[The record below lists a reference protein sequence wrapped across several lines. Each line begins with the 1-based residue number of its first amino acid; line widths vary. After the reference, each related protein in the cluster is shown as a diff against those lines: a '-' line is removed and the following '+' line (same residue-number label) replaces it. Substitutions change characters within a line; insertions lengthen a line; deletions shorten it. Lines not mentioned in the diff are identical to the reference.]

1 MMHFDINKIRDIYK
15 QLIPIADLES
25 ALTFY
30 YDETNNIRKFYIN
43 EKGFNY
49 SFQSNFVLGGI
60 VYDVSEPDIEKLFT
74 KLNLQNSTK
83 DVKLKHLAKGDFL
96 SCLKSHKLNYFLRF
110 LLENDIYI
118 HYSTVNLLYFSIV
131 DIVDSAL
138 VNSKT
143 AVQLGYE
150 FSWYLKN
157 ILYKLTK
164 LEINSVLNLLYRF
177 QYPNIKRES
186 VPSFISTL
194 LELFKKYE
202 YTSEFYIGLAVLKQ
216 ILKESKKAKSLPF
229 VMDEDDFVLL
239 KDFSGFYLR
248 PIYMFKNSTHIFDK
262 EDSVEDVLSEFT
274 LYDEDK
280 ILESYSFEDSKDSLY
295 IQASDIFIGLV
306 GKFSTFINTHSHTDI
321 EISVNNLSQSQ
332 LESLDIYL
340 DLIKKSDSKNIA
352 FLLAVD
358 SIEEMSKV
366 AFLYEMRKGVKYPN
380 KWDITKFW

>member
-1 MMHFDINKIRDIYK
+1 
-15 QLIPIADLES
+15 
-25 ALTFY
+25 
-30 YDETNNIRKFYIN
+30 
-43 EKGFNY
+43 
-49 SFQSNFVLGGI
+49 
-60 VYDVSEPDIEKLFT
+60 
-74 KLNLQNSTK
+74 
-83 DVKLKHLAKGDFL
+83 
-96 SCLKSHKLNYFLRF
+96 
-110 LLENDIYI
+110 
-118 HYSTVNLLYFSIV
+118 
-131 DIVDSAL
+131 
-138 VNSKT
+138 
-143 AVQLGYE
+143 
-150 FSWYLKN
+150 
-157 ILYKLTK
+157 
-164 LEINSVLNLLYRF
+164 
-177 QYPNIKRES
+177 
-186 VPSFISTL
+186 
-194 LELFKKYE
+194 
-202 YTSEFYIGLAVLKQ
+202 
-216 ILKESKKAKSLPF
+216 
-229 VMDEDDFVLL
+229 MDEDDFVLL